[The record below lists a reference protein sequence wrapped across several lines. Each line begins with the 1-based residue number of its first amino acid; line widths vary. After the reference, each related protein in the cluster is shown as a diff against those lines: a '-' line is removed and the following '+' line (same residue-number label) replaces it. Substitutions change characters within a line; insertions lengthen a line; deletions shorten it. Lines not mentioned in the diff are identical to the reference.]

1 MSLRST
7 YFRISREARNSK
19 VDQLL
24 ALQLEAAENVDRNAG
39 FLQKQKH
46 DLPPVRPSFCHACL
60 APHTPCR
67 ICRNKLR
74 DCFDLMMLIRY
85 CLSAALEPTVSF
97 PAAMRRRHLSSS
109 RIRGRSRPWATLSL
123 GFLRRRRRTTG
134 RRLALFSRLAARPP
148 HASAS
153 LPSPPRAVLNPLR
166 TISFECV
173 DSTCGAEAPTGRDRH
188 S

>member
-60 APHTPCR
+60 APYTPCR

-74 DCFDLMMLIRY
+74 VDCFDLMMLIRY

-97 PAAMRRRHLSSS
+97 PAAMRRRQLSSR
-109 RIRGRSRPWATLSL
+109 RIPPQVVPPMGNPVA
-123 GFLRRRRRTTG
+123 GFLEAEKENDGPQVRPLFATCCTTASCIGPFAQPASRR
-134 RRLALFSRLAARPP
+134 AKPP
-148 HASAS
+148 AHHQF
-153 LPSPPRAVLNPLR
+153 RVR
-166 TISFECV
+166 
-173 DSTCGAEAPTGRDRH
+173 
-188 S
+188 